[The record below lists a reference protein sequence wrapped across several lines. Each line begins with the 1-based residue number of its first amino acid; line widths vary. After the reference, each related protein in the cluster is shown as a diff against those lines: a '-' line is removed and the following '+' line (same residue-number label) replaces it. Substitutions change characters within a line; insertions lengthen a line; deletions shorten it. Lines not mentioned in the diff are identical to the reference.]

1 MDKFYSVEEISEML
15 QIHSKTIQRY
25 IREGKIIASKFGKSW
40 RVAAHDLSLFIE
52 DAKIYIGGDKPSS
65 KDEVGLDISGSTVID
80 IPVSSSYEVDR
91 ITSQVNAAMNSKP
104 IEYGKSSVSVQY
116 IEPEK
121 IVRVMIWGKIGLLK
135 VMLDMISN
143 LARS

>member
-52 DAKIYIGGDKPSS
+52 DAKIHIGGDKPSS

-116 IEPEK
+116 IESEK

-135 VMLDMISN
+135 VVLDMISN

>member
-52 DAKIYIGGDKPSS
+52 DAKIHIGGDKPSS

-116 IEPEK
+116 IESEK
-121 IVRVMIWGKIGLLK
+121 NCSGD
-135 VMLDMISN
+135 DMG
-143 LARS
+143 

>member
-52 DAKIYIGGDKPSS
+52 DAKIYIGGDKLGS